1 MIWLKKLIDNVK
13 LSTAKVTD
21 NDIAEYDRLSAKIL
35 NSDKNAEEIPAIE
48 LKNVIIDFG
57 ETLAVDNVS
66 FKIPNGKLVTLLG
79 PSGSGKTT
87 TLNAISGLLRIT
99 SGNVYFNG
107 KDVTNLSPQQ
117 RKLGFVFQNYALYPH
132 MSVFD
137 NIAFPLKNDIK
148 WQNKAIDK
156 KIVQLSKSKT
166 CI

>member
-1 MIWLKKLIDNVK
+1 MI
-13 LSTAKVTD
+13 
-21 NDIAEYDRLSAKIL
+21 ELSAKIL

-87 TLNAISGLLRIT
+87 TLNAISGLLTIT

-107 KDVTNLSPQQ
+107 KDVTNLS
-117 RKLGFVFQNYALYPH
+117 A
-132 MSVFD
+132 S
-137 NIAFPLKNDIK
+137 A
-148 WQNKAIDK
+148 K
-156 KIVQLSKSKT
+156 KIRFCFPKLCTLST
-166 CI
+166 YECFW